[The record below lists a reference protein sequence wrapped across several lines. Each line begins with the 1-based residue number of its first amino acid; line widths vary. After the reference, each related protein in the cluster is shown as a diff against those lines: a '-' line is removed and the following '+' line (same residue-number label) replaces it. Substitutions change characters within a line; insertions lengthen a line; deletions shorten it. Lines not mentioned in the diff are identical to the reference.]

1 MAVSALALLLL
12 MVTVPMVVP
21 PVVIDVGD
29 SAKVMVGAA
38 VAALMLMVMFWV
50 ALGDV
55 PLAAWMVKVNAPAV
69 VGVPF
74 NIPLAALR
82 VRPAGKVPE
91 ATLQVMGVV
100 PLAVK
105 VWL

>member
-1 MAVSALALLLL
+1 MAVKGVALLLL
-12 MVTVPMVVP
+12 MVTVPTVVP
-21 PVVIDVGD
+21 PVVIDVGE

-50 ALGDV
+50 ALGGV
-55 PLAAWMVKVNAPAV
+55 PLAAWMVKVNVPAD

-74 NIPLAALR
+74 NIPLAAFS
-82 VRPAGKVPE
+82 VRPAGSVPV

-100 PLAVK
+100 PAAAK